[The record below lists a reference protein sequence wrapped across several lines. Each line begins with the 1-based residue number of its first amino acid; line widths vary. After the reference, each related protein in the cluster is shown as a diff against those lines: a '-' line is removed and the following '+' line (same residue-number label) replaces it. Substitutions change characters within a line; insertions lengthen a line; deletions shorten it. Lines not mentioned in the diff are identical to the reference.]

1 MSSDQFS
8 TLTISPYL
16 SCLINPRI
24 TVRIRLEQINPV
36 IGDLSGNK
44 DRILRSIKNAEED
57 GIELLLL
64 PELVTCGYPPMD
76 LLERQIFRDLIYQVN
91 QEIIET
97 TGNTAVIFGSV
108 TENFSK
114 TGRGIYNSAI
124 VAQYGEE
131 KDRVHKA
138 LLPTYD
144 VFDDLRYFEP
154 GTEFNPVEI
163 NGVKMGIT
171 VCEDIWYND
180 NDIQYHTYSVNPA
193 EKLAEKGAEVIIN
206 ISASPF
212 NKNKPVTRKNML
224 QKHAL
229 GLELPLL
236 YVNQVG
242 AQTELVFD
250 GDSLAFDR
258 TGMLIA
264 RSRRFVEDIVD
275 VELNTEDE
283 SLTAITDVT
292 ENLKNPFVEQAIF
305 EGLVTGV
312 KDYLHKSK
320 AADKVILG
328 LSGGIDSALTAVIAR
343 EALGPENV
351 IAVTMPSEFSTEGSI
366 TDSEDLANNLGIDL
380 LEIPIKDIYESFTSA
395 LEPHFKGTDF
405 GIAEE
410 NIQSRSR
417 GVLLMALANKF
428 GYMLLNTGN
437 KSEMAV
443 GYCTLYGDMAGGL
456 SVISD
461 LYKTEVYKVS
471 QWLNEEY
478 FKDEM
483 IPLNIIDKAPS
494 AELRPDQKD
503 SDSLPDYG
511 TLDSILRYYIEQQC
525 SREEIIQTG
534 LDGDLVDEV
543 IRLVDLNEHKR
554 FQAPP
559 GLKMS
564 VKAFGTGRRW
574 PLVQQWTGQEKE
586 LTVNRQMS
594 VNR

>member
-1 MSSDQFS
+1 
-8 TLTISPYL
+8 
-16 SCLINPRI
+16 
-24 TVRIRLEQINPV
+24 VRIRLEQINPI

-44 DRILRSIKNAEED
+44 DRILRSIENAEDD

-91 QEIIET
+91 REIIEA
-97 TGNTAVIFGSV
+97 TGRTAVVFGSV
-108 TENFSK
+108 TENPIK
-114 TGRGIYNSAI
+114 MGRGIYNSAI
-124 VAQYGEE
+124 VAQNGEE
-131 KDRVHKA
+131 IDLVHKA

-154 GTEFNPVEI
+154 GTEFHTVGI

-171 VCEDIWYND
+171 ICEDIWYND
-180 NDIQYHTYSVNPA
+180 NDIQYHTYDVNPA
-193 EKLAEKGAEVIIN
+193 EILAEKGAEVIIN

-229 GLELPLL
+229 KLELPLL

-250 GDSLAFDR
+250 GDSLAFDGAG
-258 TGMLIA
+258 TLIA

-275 VELNTEDE
+275 VELDPVKN
-283 SLTAITDVT
+283 SITAITDVS
-292 ENLKNPFVEQAIF
+292 ENLKNPFMERAVF

-312 KDYLHKSK
+312 KDYLSKSK

-328 LSGGIDSALTAVIAR
+328 LSGGIDSALTAVIAK
-343 EALGPENV
+343 EALGADNV

-366 TDSEDLANNLGIDL
+366 SDSEILAGNLGIEM
-380 LEIPIKDIYESFTSA
+380 LEIPIEDLYGAFTNA
-395 LEPHFKGTDF
+395 LETYFEGTEF
-405 GIAEE
+405 GVAEE
-410 NIQSRSR
+410 NLQSRSR
-417 GVLLMALANKF
+417 GVILMALANKF

-461 LYKTEVYKVS
+461 LYKTEVYNIS
-471 QWLNEEY
+471 RWLNEEY
-478 FKDEM
+478 YKDEI
-483 IPLNIIDKAPS
+483 IPESIINKPPS

-525 SREEIIQTG
+525 SREEIIQAG
-534 LDGDLVDEV
+534 FDGELVDKV

-574 PLVQQWTGQEKE
+574 PLVQQWTGQEKK
-586 LTVNRQMS
+586 LTADRKIS
-594 VNR
+594 VNG